1 MRNVLFYE
9 RQSFHPLFFLLA
21 IALGVAGLILLIPT
35 PNAEAPINPIRGIV
49 GFTFL
54 LAAVI
59 IVNVLTMT
67 TWVYDDELHVQFGRL
82 LSYYNKRIKLRDVIS
97 CRIVIYEPIRSTGGW
112 GVRTGEFEGKAT
124 SYLNARGT
132 KAVLLETDA
141 KPCLIGTQ
149 YCEKLAE
156 AVEKARGA
164 LPETTS
170 SE

>member
-82 LSYYNKRIKLRDVIS
+82 LPYYNKRIKLSDVTS
-97 CRIVIYEPIRSTGGW
+97 CRAVVYQPIRSTSGW
-112 GVRTGEFEGKAT
+112 GVRTGEFKGKTT
-124 SYLNARGT
+124 SYLSARGT
-132 KAVLLETDA
+132 RGVLLDTD
-141 KPCLIGTQ
+141 PRPYLIGTQ

-156 AVEKARGA
+156 AIEQARQA
-164 LPETTS
+164 LPEAAP